1 MSNEK
6 LVKSMM
12 NCDGSNKN
20 CEGCAFRDI
29 PECRNAMAHHAGA
42 LIQLQDV
49 VISNSASLAGGLQMQ
64 LRAEKQAYAEAV
76 NVVKKQRERIG
87 EILNGLTAL
96 KHCESCAYSK
106 EQGDAV
112 MEEQREALCKACHE
126 GISQW
131 ELSAEFGKPE
141 PEDDNDDLGERESD
155 DMLQPVEDE
164 DEYGDWIRGSSFEA

>member
-87 EILNGLTAL
+87 EFLNGLTAL

-106 EQGDAV
+106 EQEDAA

-126 GISQW
+126 GVSQW

-141 PEDDNDDLGERESD
+141 PEDDDDDLGERESD
-155 DMLQPVEDE
+155 DVLQPVEDE
-164 DEYGDWIRGSSFEA
+164 DGHCGWGSGYRD

>member
-1 MSNEK
+1 MKNEK
-6 LVKSMM
+6 MVKSLL

-29 PECRNAMAHHAGA
+29 PDCRNAMAHHAGA

-49 VISNSASLAGGLQMQ
+49 VIENAGALAGNLQMQ

-76 NVVKKQRERIG
+76 DVVKKQRERIG
-87 EILNGLTAL
+87 EILCGLTDL

-106 EQGDAV
+106 EQDDPE
-112 MEEQREALCKACHE
+112 MEKRREELCKACHE
-126 GISQW
+126 GYSQW

-141 PEDDNDDLGERESD
+141 PEDDDLGEMESD
-155 DMLQPVEDE
+155 DVLQPVEDK
-164 DEYGDWIRGSSFEA
+164 DDDGHCGWGCGYRD